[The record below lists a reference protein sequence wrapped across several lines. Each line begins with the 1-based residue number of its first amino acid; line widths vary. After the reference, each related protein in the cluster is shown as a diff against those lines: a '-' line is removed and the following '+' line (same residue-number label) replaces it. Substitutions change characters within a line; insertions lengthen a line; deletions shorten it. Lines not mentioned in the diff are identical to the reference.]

1 MKDDLINLIDNI
13 DEIEKK
19 FRHFVPAKG
28 ICIPSGDFI
37 YDVPEFIEW
46 KQAILYELQDIYDR
60 TRDTFVWNIINATGV
75 IHKFNGRNSDEHKY
89 FNELKGA
96 LTVIRKNIDKYY
108 PNSDGMQSV
117 QGDENSMK
125 KAKIFISHSSEDVK
139 MVSRFVDLL
148 ADMGLTNEELF
159 CSSVPDYGIPLNEDI
174 YDYLASLFRNYDIY
188 VIFMLSQNYY
198 NSPACLN
205 EMGAAWVLKSDY
217 TSVLLPG
224 FSYQEIEG
232 AVNPNKIGFKLDDED
247 ELLKR
252 RLGELIHILAERTG
266 KSIPEMR
273 WERKRN
279 DFVEDIKSTK

>member
-75 IHKFNGRNSDEHKY
+75 IHKFNGRNYDERKY
-89 FNELKGA
+89 FNELKGS

-108 PNSDGMQSV
+108 PNPDGMQSV

-174 YDYLASLFRNYDIY
+174 YDYLASLFRDYDIY

-224 FSYQEIEG
+224 FSYREIEG

>member
-60 TRDTFVWNIINATGV
+60 THDTFVWNIINATGV

>member
-1 MKDDLINLIDNI
+1 MKDDLIDLIDNI

-75 IHKFNGRNSDEHKY
+75 IHKFNGRNYDERKY
-89 FNELKGA
+89 FNELKGS

-108 PNSDGMQSV
+108 PNSDGMQTV

-159 CSSVPDYGIPLNEDI
+159 CSSVPDYGIPLNENI
-174 YDYLASLFRNYDIY
+174 YDYLASLFRDYDIY

-224 FSYQEIEG
+224 FSYREIEG

>member
-75 IHKFNGRNSDEHKY
+75 IHKFNGRNYDERKY
-89 FNELKGA
+89 FNELKGS

-108 PNSDGMQSV
+108 PNPDGMQSV

-125 KAKIFISHSSEDVK
+125 KAKIFISHSSTDVK

-174 YDYLASLFRNYDIY
+174 YDYLASLFRDYDIY

>member
-75 IHKFNGRNSDEHKY
+75 IHKFNGRNYDERKY
-89 FNELKGA
+89 FNELKGS

-108 PNSDGMQSV
+108 PNPDGMQSV

-125 KAKIFISHSSEDVK
+125 KAKIFISHSSADVK

-174 YDYLASLFRNYDIY
+174 YDYLASLFRDYDIY

-224 FSYQEIEG
+224 FSYREIEG

-252 RLGELIHILAERTG
+252 RLGELIHIHAERTG

>member
-1 MKDDLINLIDNI
+1 
-13 DEIEKK
+13 
-19 FRHFVPAKG
+19 
-28 ICIPSGDFI
+28 
-37 YDVPEFIEW
+37 
-46 KQAILYELQDIYDR
+46 
-60 TRDTFVWNIINATGV
+60 
-75 IHKFNGRNSDEHKY
+75 
-89 FNELKGA
+89 
-96 LTVIRKNIDKYY
+96 
-108 PNSDGMQSV
+108 
-117 QGDENSMK
+117 
-125 KAKIFISHSSEDVK
+125 

-174 YDYLASLFRNYDIY
+174 YDYLASLFRDYDIY

-224 FSYQEIEG
+224 FSYRKIEG

>member
-60 TRDTFVWNIINATGV
+60 THDTFVWNIINATGV

-205 EMGAAWVLKSDY
+205 EMGAAWVLKRDY
-217 TSVLLPG
+217 TSALLPG

>member
-60 TRDTFVWNIINATGV
+60 THDTFVWNIINATGV

-279 DFVEDIKSTK
+279 DYVEDIKSTK

>member
-75 IHKFNGRNSDEHKY
+75 IHKFNGRNYDERKY
-89 FNELKGA
+89 FNELKGS

-108 PNSDGMQSV
+108 PNPDGMQSV

>member
-75 IHKFNGRNSDEHKY
+75 IHKFNGRNYDERKY
-89 FNELKGA
+89 FNELKGS

-108 PNSDGMQSV
+108 PNSDGMQTV

-174 YDYLASLFRNYDIY
+174 YDYLASLFRDYDIY

-224 FSYQEIEG
+224 FSYREIEG

>member
-60 TRDTFVWNIINATGV
+60 THDTFVWNIINATGV

-224 FSYQEIEG
+224 FSYREIEG

>member
-60 TRDTFVWNIINATGV
+60 THDTFVWNIINAIGV

>member
-1 MKDDLINLIDNI
+1 MKDDLVNLIDNI

-75 IHKFNGRNSDEHKY
+75 IHKFNGRNYDERKY
-89 FNELKGA
+89 FNELKGS

-108 PNSDGMQSV
+108 PNPDGMQSF

-174 YDYLASLFRNYDIY
+174 YDYLASLFRDYDIY

-224 FSYQEIEG
+224 FSYREIEG

>member
-60 TRDTFVWNIINATGV
+60 THDTFVWNIINATGV

-174 YDYLASLFRNYDIY
+174 YDYLASLFRDYDIY

>member
-1 MKDDLINLIDNI
+1 MKDDLIKLIDNI

-19 FRHFVPAKG
+19 FRQFVPAKG

-46 KQAILYELQDIYDR
+46 KQAILYELQDIYCR
-60 TRDTFVWNIINATGV
+60 TNDIFVGNIINDTGV
-75 IHKFNGRNSDEHKY
+75 IHKFNGHGYNERKY
-89 FNELKGA
+89 FNDLKGA
-96 LTVIRKNIDKYY
+96 LKVIRKNIDKYY
-108 PNSDGMQSV
+108 LEPTDKHTI
-117 QGDENSMK
+117 QGDANIMK
-125 KAKIFISHSSEDVK
+125 KSKIFISHSSKDVQIISK
-139 MVSRFVDLL
+139 FVDLL

-174 YDYLASLFRNYDIY
+174 YDYLASLFRDYNIY
-188 VIFMLSQNYY
+188 VIFMLSKNYY
-198 NSPACLN
+198 SSSACLN

-224 FSYQEIEG
+224 FSYQKIEG

-247 ELLKR
+247 ESLKR
-252 RLGELIHILAERTG
+252 RLGELIHILAERTD

-279 DFVEDIKSTK
+279 NFIKDIKSTK

>member
-1 MKDDLINLIDNI
+1 MRLRRN
-13 DEIEKK
+13 
-19 FRHFVPAKG
+19 FVILCLQKG
-28 ICIPSGDFI
+28 ICIPSGGFI

-60 TRDTFVWNIINATGV
+60 THDTFVWNIINATGV

-198 NSPACLN
+198 NSPACIN

-224 FSYQEIEG
+224 LVI
-232 AVNPNKIGFKLDDED
+232 
-247 ELLKR
+247 
-252 RLGELIHILAERTG
+252 
-266 KSIPEMR
+266 
-273 WERKRN
+273 RK
-279 DFVEDIKSTK
+279 